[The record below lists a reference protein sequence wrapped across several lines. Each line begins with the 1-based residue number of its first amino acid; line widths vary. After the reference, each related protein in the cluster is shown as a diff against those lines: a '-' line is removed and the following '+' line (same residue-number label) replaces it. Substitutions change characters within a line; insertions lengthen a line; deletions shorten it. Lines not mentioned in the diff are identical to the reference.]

1 MDIINILRDKILNIV
16 NELVD
21 EKKLKQPVNTN
32 TIVVERPKRQN
43 QGDFSTNAAMV
54 LGKAISSNPRD
65 LGEIIIFKL
74 IDGELI
80 SNVSLDGPGFL
91 NITINPKFW
100 DRLIV
105 EIVSNTCKYGQISF
119 GSEKSKLGVCIC

>member
-1 MDIINILRDKILNIV
+1 MDIVNILRDKILNIV
-16 NELVD
+16 NELV
-21 EKKLKQPVNTN
+21 EENNLKQPINIKN
-32 TIVVERPKRQN
+32 IVVERPKRQN

-91 NITINPKFW
+91 NITINPKF
-100 DRLIV
+100 
-105 EIVSNTCKYGQISF
+105 
-119 GSEKSKLGVCIC
+119 